1 MQLLPLIT
9 FKSMGSD
16 KMVLSLLGTLYQLGT
31 PHGFGLSSALRPK
44 ELQIQSYILSRSHI
58 RFNQRKIR
66 STLIVGQS
74 EIICKRLRKILIV
87 SKYQKRLEYQ
97 GLEVRYPTCLK

>member
-1 MQLLPLIT
+1 MFKTTFQYLYMQLLPLIT

-44 ELQIQSYILSRSHI
+44 ELQIQTYILSRSHI
-58 RFNQRKIR
+58 RFNERKIG

-74 EIICKRLRKILIV
+74 EIICKR
-87 SKYQKRLEYQ
+87 
-97 GLEVRYPTCLK
+97 